1 MQAIAGEQ
9 QEGYPTTRLRRQYQD
24 FVGAKRN
31 EIKEQRIARH
41 YYHGDQWEENEV
53 KVLKARR
60 QPILTNNRISR
71 KIDGVVGLLER
82 TRQDPKA
89 YPRTP
94 QQEQGAD
101 IATEAM
107 RYTMDSCD
115 WPMVSSECGRNA
127 AVNGIGVLEMALEQG
142 DHADP
147 EVVLT
152 TVEPDTFFYDPRS
165 TRPDFSDARYMGVA
179 KWMDV
184 EEAQL
189 TFPDMAEEIAGL
201 VSTGSDVETWQQ
213 QDRERHWI
221 DVDEKRIRVIEH
233 WYRKA
238 NEWFF
243 CFYSG
248 TTELQ
253 SGSSPFYDEKGRTIC
268 RFIAF
273 SSYVDHDGDRY
284 GFVRN
289 LKSSQDEVNAR
300 RSKALHQLNTRR
312 VMARKGAVDDVE
324 KARKEWA
331 RPDGWVE
338 LLDFEGVKPD
348 DNARQAD
355 LAGQLQLL
363 EEAKAE
369 VENFGPNPALLGQGV
384 DGQSGRAISMLMQA
398 GMAELGPF
406 LLHYKSWKIRVYR
419 AVWCAIQRYWTSERW
434 IRVTDDEGVAQFMQV
449 NGLQLDPYGLP
460 TLVNALGSLDV
471 DIIMDE
477 GPDTMNVMQDTFDV
491 MSSLAQN
498 NVPIPPAVLIKLSSL
513 PGKTK
518 KEVLQALEQPKQD
531 PEKAALEMENAK
543 AEVGKTK
550 AEALDKFASAS
561 QKFAQAFAPQPL
573 PGEYGGD
580 GSAPQA
586 PAPGPGMAPQ
596 GGPPGDM
603 MDAAAMPPMPPQP
616 QPAAPTPF

>member
-127 AVNGIGVLEMALEQG
+127 AVNGIGVLEMALEHG

-312 VMARKGAVDDVE
+312 VKAEKGAVDDVE
-324 KARKEWA
+324 KARKEMA
-331 RPDGWVE
+331 RPDGWIE
-338 LLDFEGVKPD
+338 LNPGLLLEFD
-348 DNARQAD
+348 DAARQAD

-580 GSAPQA
+580 GQA
-586 PAPGPGMAPQ
+586 PAPGMATQ
-596 GGPPGDM
+596 GGPPGNM
-603 MDAAAMPPMPPQP
+603 MDTAAMPPMPPQP

>member
-1 MQAIAGEQ
+1 MLAAGEEQ
-9 QEGYPTTRLRRQYQD
+9 GGYSVARLRRQYQD
-24 FVGAKRN
+24 FVGAKRD

-41 YYHGDQWEENEV
+41 YYHGDQWDENEV

-71 KIDGVVGLLER
+71 KVDGVVGLLER

-94 QQEQGAD
+94 QQEEGAD

-107 RYTMDSCD
+107 RYTLDACE
-115 WPMVSSECGRNA
+115 WPMVSSEVGRNSA
-127 AVNGIGVLEMALEQG
+127 INGIGVLEMALEQG

-152 TVEPDTFFYDPRS
+152 AVEPDTFFYDPRS

-179 KWMDV
+179 KWMDL

-189 TFPDMAEEIAGL
+189 TFPDKAEDIAGL

-213 QDRERHWI
+213 QDRERRWI
-221 DVDEKRIRVIEH
+221 DVQEKRLRVIEH
-233 WYRKA
+233 WYRRGT
-238 NEWFF
+238 EWFF

-253 SGSSPFYDEKGRTIC
+253 SGASPFYDEKGRTIC
-268 RFIAF
+268 RFLAF
-273 SSYVDHDGDRY
+273 SAYVDHDGDRY

-312 VMARKGAVDDVE
+312 IIARKDAVEDVE

-338 LLDFEGVKPD
+338 VNDMSAFQAD
-348 DNARQAD
+348 DSARQAD
-355 LAGQLQLL
+355 LAGQLKLL

-369 VENFGPNPALLGQGV
+369 VENFGPNPALMGQGV

-406 LLHYKSWKIRVYR
+406 MLHYKAWKLRVYR
-419 AVWCAIQRYWTSERW
+419 AVWSAIQRYWTTERW
-434 IRVTDDEGVAQFMQV
+434 IRVTDEEGVAQFVQL
-449 NGLQLDPYGLP
+449 NGLQLDEYGLP
-460 TLVNALGSLDV
+460 TIVNALGSLDV
-471 DIIMDE
+471 DLIMDE

-491 MSSLAQN
+491 MSTLAQN
-498 NVPIPPAVLIKLSSL
+498 KVPIPPAVLIKLSGL
-513 PGKTK
+513 PGKAK

-550 AEALDKFASAS
+550 AEALNQFASAS

-580 GSAPQA
+580 DS
-586 PAPGPGMAPQ
+586 MPQ
-596 GGPPGDM
+596 GGPMPQPGGPPPM
-603 MDAAAMPPMPPQP
+603 TMPPAPAQ
-616 QPAAPTPF
+616 QPAPLPF